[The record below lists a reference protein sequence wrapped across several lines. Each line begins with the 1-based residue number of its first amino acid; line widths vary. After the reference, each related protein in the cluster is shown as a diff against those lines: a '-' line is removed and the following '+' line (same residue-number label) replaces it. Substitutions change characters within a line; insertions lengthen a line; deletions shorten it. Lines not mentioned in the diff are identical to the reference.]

1 MSATEGTVN
10 TLMSEYLRS
19 HGIEITTEVSFQTQ
33 QGRRQVDFRLQN
45 GGDFYGEGE
54 WQSSYIT
61 GYNQA
66 IEYGEITGAA
76 GYFLIGYPDELENEI
91 EQERLSDTDPETLLS
106 GYDYRAMFKP
116 RNEPPS
122 IFEGSVE
129 QLPQFTKKAKQEEE
143 KIEDTDAY
151 INLMRD
157 IVSGLTNYIPDAE
170 EYPSLFEHIIAAM
183 PENEEETSAAT
194 DAAAYL
200 LLNQVV
206 FYRILE
212 KQGFDRIQP
221 SKIDRPED
229 LHEKYFTNVLEKNYE
244 AIFDL
249 DVYSLIPQRAVPYLQ
264 DMIKIVNELQPEQF
278 TRDLLGSAFHELI
291 PLEVRK
297 PVAAYYTNPN
307 AARIL
312 GNITVEQ
319 NDDSVADFA
328 CGSGTLLMSAYEK
341 KKRKIRGSMTEE
353 VHRTFV
359 QDELTGVDIM
369 PFAAHLAAVQLGLRN
384 SGFYTDKPRIAIQDS
399 TTLKPNT
406 TIDALQQT
414 LPSGQSK
421 ITEGWTE
428 EDIENRSVETGAT
441 SASGEGSE
449 FHLDPVDVVLMNP
462 PFTRKQ
468 HITSDYRDTVDSRFS
483 EYSDYIDSEMGFY
496 CYFFLL
502 ADRFLESGGRIGMV
516 VPSVILQQSTT
527 EGIRKLLQEKYS
539 IEHIVLSEYRS
550 AFSED
555 TSKREILLIAEK
567 HGGDSP
573 VSVSSLDILPS
584 QDEVEEIT
592 GAIRG
597 EPNKLG
603 DNIERAKIPQSEFDK
618 SLNWMSLVREEVG
631 FYYEYP
637 DESPLEPLNTQI
649 NGIIGGMRLH
659 DSSDYMNNKDALLSK
674 DRDAQV
680 PIDWE
685 VQCES
690 DTVIT
695 AQSQYTAA
703 TVDVPKNRTEWALR
717 SVSGIRTM
725 RLTHPYDW
733 VVNSRFDDDGSFWAT
748 DADDVLD
755 RRRDHVDSR
764 LSDIILAGYGNVD
777 LTADG
782 TSHLA
787 IAPETPTAPT
797 WTLWSVQTES
807 SEDAKLLTLFYNSTF
822 CLAKL
827 LTERNE
833 ERGSV
838 MKWRQGDLK
847 DLPVVD
853 LSQLDDENKEKL
865 IDVYD
870 KVASQ
875 DFPAL
880 VDQLNNNFEP
890 RKKIDQT
897 WARILDWETFEA
909 EEEIEKLHDQVA
921 GFLIELGE
929 MMEND

>member
-10 TLMSEYLRS
+10 SLMAEYLRS
-19 HGIEITTEVSFQTQ
+19 HGIEITAEISYQTSD
-33 QGRRQVDFRLQN
+33 GRRQVDFRLQN

-54 WQSSYIT
+54 WQSSYVT

-66 IEYGEITGAA
+66 IEYGDISGAA

-91 EQERLSDTDPETLLS
+91 EQTRLTDTDAETLLS
-106 GYDYRAMFKP
+106 GYEYRAMFKSHNQQP
-116 RNEPPS
+116 AL
-122 IFEGSVE
+122 FEDDIEG
-129 QLPQFTKKAKQEEE
+129 LPQFIREAKEEE
-143 KIEDTDAY
+143 TIEDTDAY

-212 KQGFDRIQP
+212 EQGYDSIEP
-221 SKIDRPED
+221 SEIENPED
-229 LHEKYFTNVLEKNYE
+229 LYEKYFTDVLEQNYE

-249 DVYSLIPQRAVPYLQ
+249 NAHSLVPQDAVPYLR
-264 DMIKIVNELQPEQF
+264 DMVEIVNELQPEQF

-291 PLEVRK
+291 PLEIRK

-312 GNITVEQ
+312 GNITI
-319 NDDSVADFA
+319 NNDDDSVADFA

-341 KKRKIRGSMTEE
+341 KRELLRGDMTED

-384 SGFYTDKPRIAIQDS
+384 PSYYTDKPRIAIQDS
-399 TTLKPNT
+399 TTLEPDS
-406 TIDALQQT
+406 IISALQQT

-421 ITEGWTE
+421 ITEGWSE
-428 EDIENRSVETGAT
+428 EDIEERSVERGAT

-449 FHLDPVDVVLMNP
+449 FELKTVDVALMNP

-468 HITSDYRDTVDSRFS
+468 HITSDYRDTVNSRFS
-483 EYSDYIDSEMGFY
+483 DYSDYIDSEMGFY

-527 EGIRKLLQEKYS
+527 QGIRKILQERYS
-539 IEHIVLSEYRS
+539 LDHIVLSEYRS

-567 HGGDSP
+567 DGDGSS
-573 VSVSSLDILPS
+573 VTVSSLDVLP
-584 QDEVEEIT
+584 QQENLEQITNALKGEDTDLDDDVEQAE
-592 GAIRG
+592 
-597 EPNKLG
+597 
-603 DNIERAKIPQSEFDK
+603 IPQSEFDE

-637 DESPLEPLNTQI
+637 DESPLKPFGEQI
-649 NGIIGGMRLH
+649 SGIIGGVRLH
-659 DSSDYMNNKDALLSK
+659 DDSEYVNNEDTLLSK
-674 DRDAQV
+674 ERDAQV

-685 VQCES
+685 IQNET
-690 DTVIT
+690 DTTIT
-695 AQSQYTAA
+695 AQSQYSAA
-703 TVDVPKNRTEWALR
+703 TVDIPKSATEWALR

-725 RLTHPYDW
+725 ELTEPYDW
-733 VVNSRFDDDGSFWAT
+733 VVNDRFSSDDMFWST
-748 DADDVLD
+748 NADDVLNK
-755 RRRDHVDSR
+755 RVSHVDSR
-764 LSDIILAGYGNVD
+764 LSSIILAGYGNID

-787 IAPETPTAPT
+787 IATETSTAPT
-797 WTLWSVQTES
+797 WTLWAVQTNS
-807 SEDAKLLTLFYNSTF
+807 FEDAKLLTLFYNSTF

-847 DLPVVD
+847 ELPVVD
-853 LSQLDDENKEKL
+853 LEQLDDEEKEEL
-865 IDVYD
+865 LQLYD
-870 KVASQ
+870 EVSTSE
-875 DFPAL
+875 FPPI
-880 VDQLNNNFEP
+880 VEQLTDEFEP
-890 RKKIDQT
+890 RKRIDET
-897 WARILDWETFEA
+897 WARILEWDTYDDEDEL
-909 EEEIEKLHDQVA
+909 EKLHEQVA
-921 GFLIELGE
+921 DFLMELGE
-929 MMEND
+929 MMDND

>member
-10 TLMSEYLRS
+10 TQISEYLRS
-19 HGIEITTEVSFQTQ
+19 HGIEITAEVSFQTQ
-33 QGRRQVDFRLQN
+33 NGRRQVDFRLQN

-91 EQERLSDTDPETLLS
+91 EQERLVDTDPETLLS
-106 GYDYRAMFKP
+106 GHDYRAMFKP

-122 IFEGSVE
+122 LFEGPLDE
-129 QLPQFTKKAKQEEE
+129 LPQFIREAKEEEE

-183 PENEEETSAAT
+183 PEDEEETSAAT

-212 KQGFDRIQP
+212 NQGFDRMQP
-221 SKIDRPED
+221 SEIEQPED
-229 LHEKYFTNVLEKNYE
+229 LHEKYFTDVLEKNYE

-249 DVYSLIPQRAVPYLQ
+249 DAHSLVPQDAVPYLQ
-264 DMIKIVNELQPEQF
+264 DMIGIVNELQPEQF

-312 GNITVEQ
+312 GNITVEHD
-319 NDDSVADFA
+319 DDSVADFA
-328 CGSGTLLMSAYEK
+328 CGSGTLLMAAYEK
-341 KKRKIRGSMTEE
+341 KQELLRGDITED
-353 VHRTFV
+353 VHRDFV

-384 SGFYTDKPRIAIQDS
+384 PSFYTDKPRIAIQDS
-399 TTLKPNT
+399 TTLEPDT

-428 EDIENRSVETGAT
+428 DDIEERSVERGAT

-449 FHLDPVDVVLMNP
+449 FDLETVDVVLMNP

-468 HITSDYRDTVDSRFS
+468 HITSDYRDTVNSRFS
-483 EYSDYIDSEMGFY
+483 EYRDYIDSEMGFY

-527 EGIRKLLQEKYS
+527 EGIRKLLQENYS

-567 HGGDSP
+567 DGDDNP
-573 VSVSSLDILPS
+573 VSISSLDVLPS
-584 QDEVEEIT
+584 QDRLEDIT
-592 GAIRG
+592 NAIQN
-597 EPNKLG
+597 ESHELG
-603 DNIERAKIPQSEFDK
+603 DKIEQTEIPQSKFDS

-637 DESPLEPLNTQI
+637 DETPLKPLGEQI
-649 NGIIGGMRLH
+649 NGIIGGIRLH
-659 DSSDYMNNKDALLSK
+659 DDSEYMNNKDSLLSK
-674 DRDAQV
+674 GRDAQV
-680 PIDWE
+680 PIDWD
-685 VQCES
+685 VQNET
-690 DTVIT
+690 DTTIT
-695 AQSQYTAA
+695 AQSQHTTA
-703 TVDVPKNRTEWALR
+703 TVDVPKSETEWALR
-717 SVSGIRTM
+717 SVSGVRTM
-725 RLTHPYDW
+725 ELTEPYDW
-733 VVNSRFDDDGSFWAT
+733 VVNGRFDGDDTFWFT
-748 DADDVLD
+748 DADDALS
-755 RRRDHVDSR
+755 RREDHVDSR
-764 LSDIILAGYGNVD
+764 LSDVILAGYGNID

-787 IAPETPTAPT
+787 IATETSTAPT
-797 WTLWSVQTES
+797 WTLWAVQTDS
-807 SEDAKLLTLFYNSTF
+807 AEDAKLLTLFYNSTF

-853 LSQLDDENKEKL
+853 LDQLDEDEKEEL
-865 IDVYD
+865 LELYD
-870 KVASQ
+870 EISTQ
-875 DFPAL
+875 EFPSI
-880 VDQLNNNFEP
+880 VEQLNNDFEP
-890 RKKIDQT
+890 RKKIDII
-897 WARILDWETFEA
+897 WAQILGWETFEN
-909 EEEIEKLHDQVA
+909 EEEIKKLHDQVA
-921 GFLIELGE
+921 GFLMELGE

>member
-10 TLMSEYLRS
+10 TLMAEYLRS
-19 HGIEITTEVSFQTQ
+19 RGIEITAEISFQTEN
-33 QGRRQVDFRLQN
+33 GRRQVDFRLQD

-54 WQSSYIT
+54 WQSSYVT

-76 GYFLIGYPDELENEI
+76 GYFLIGYSDELESEI
-91 EQERLSDTDPETLLS
+91 EQERLTDTDPETLLS

-116 RNEPPS
+116 RSEPPS
-122 IFEGSVE
+122 LFEDSLE
-129 QLPQFTKKAKQEEE
+129 ELPQFIREAKQEET
-143 KIEDTDAY
+143 IQDTDAY

-183 PENEEETSAAT
+183 PESEEETSAAT

-212 KQGFDRIQP
+212 NQGFDQMQP
-221 SKIDRPED
+221 SEIQNPED
-229 LHEKYFTNVLEKNYE
+229 LYEKYFSDVLERNYE

-249 DVYSLIPQRAVPYLQ
+249 DAHSLVPQDAVPYLQ
-264 DMIKIVNELQPEQF
+264 DMVEIVNELQPEQF

-297 PVAAYYTNPN
+297 PVAAYYTNPD

-312 GNITVEQ
+312 GNITVKE
-319 NDDSVADFA
+319 DDNSVADFA
-328 CGSGTLLMSAYEK
+328 CGSGTLLMAAYEK
-341 KKRKIRGSMTEE
+341 KQELIRGEMTED
-353 VHRTFV
+353 VHHTFV

-384 SGFYTDKPRIAIQDS
+384 PSYYTDKPRIAIQDS
-399 TTLKPNT
+399 TTLEPDT

-421 ITEGWTE
+421 ITDGWAE
-428 EDIENRSVETGAT
+428 EDIEERSIERGAT

-449 FHLDPVDVVLMNP
+449 FDLETVDVVLMNP

-468 HITSDYRDTVDSRFS
+468 HITSDYRDTVNSRFLD
-483 EYSDYIDSEMGFY
+483 YSNYIDSEMGFY

-527 EGIRKLLQEKYS
+527 KGIRELLQERYS
-539 IEHIVLSEYRS
+539 IEHIVLTEYRS

-567 HGGDSP
+567 DGDDSP
-573 VSVSSLDILPS
+573 VTVSSLDVLPS
-584 QDEVEEIT
+584 QDSLEDIT
-592 GAIRG
+592 NAIRG
-597 EPNKLG
+597 EPHNLG
-603 DNIERAKIPQSEFDK
+603 DDIEQAEIPQLEFHD

-637 DESPLEPLNTQI
+637 DETPLKPFGDQI
-649 NGIIGGMRLH
+649 SGIIGGMRLH
-659 DSSDYMNNKDALLSK
+659 EDSDYMNNEDSLLSK
-674 DRDAQV
+674 QRDAQV

-685 VQCES
+685 IQSET
-690 DTVIT
+690 DTTIT
-695 AQSQYTAA
+695 AQSQYSAA
-703 TVDVPKNRTEWALR
+703 TVDIPKSATEWALR

-725 RLTHPYDW
+725 QLTEPYDW
-733 VVNSRFDDDGSFWAT
+733 VVSDRFSGDDLFWST
-748 DADDVLD
+748 DANDALD
-755 RRRDHVDSR
+755 RREYHVDSR
-764 LSDIILAGYGNVD
+764 LSDMILAGYGNID

-787 IAPETPTAPT
+787 IATETRTAPT
-797 WTLWSVQTES
+797 WTLWSVQTDS
-807 SEDAKLLTLFYNSTF
+807 PEDAKILTLFYNSTF

-853 LSQLDDENKEKL
+853 LDELDEDEREELVNLYDEVAVQEFPSIVEQLDGDFESRER
-865 IDVYD
+865 ID
-870 KVASQ
+870 K
-875 DFPAL
+875 
-880 VDQLNNNFEP
+880 
-890 RKKIDQT
+890 T
-897 WARILDWETFEA
+897 WARILGWETFEDGD
-909 EEEIEKLHDQVA
+909 EIERLHNQLA
-921 GFLIELGE
+921 GFLMELSE

>member
-1 MSATEGTVN
+1 MPATEGTVN
-10 TLMSEYLRS
+10 SLMEEYFRS
-19 HGIEITTEVSFQTQ
+19 HDIEITAEISFRTTE
-33 QGRRQVDFRLQN
+33 GRRQVDFRLQN

-54 WQSSYIT
+54 WKSSYIT

-66 IEYGEITGAA
+66 IEYGDISGAA
-76 GYFLIGYPDELENEI
+76 GYFLIGYPDELKDEI
-91 EQERLSDTDPETLLS
+91 EQTRLADTDPETLLS
-106 GYDYRAMFKP
+106 GHEYRAMFKT
-116 RNEPPS
+116 RNQQPAL
-122 IFEGSVE
+122 FEDDLE
-129 QLPQFTKKAKQEEE
+129 KLPQFIREAKEEE
-143 KIEDTDAY
+143 TIEDTDAY

-183 PENEEETSAAT
+183 PENEKETTAAT

-212 KQGFDRIQP
+212 NQGFDPMEPSEIQ
-221 SKIDRPED
+221 SPED
-229 LHEKYFTNVLEKNYE
+229 PYEKYFTDVLEQNYE

-249 DVYSLIPQRAVPYLQ
+249 DAHSLVPQDAVPYLQ
-264 DMIKIVNELQPEQF
+264 DMVEIVNELQPEQF

-312 GNITVEQ
+312 GNITVQ
-319 NDDSVADFA
+319 NDDDSVADLA
-328 CGSGTLLMSAYEK
+328 CGSGTLLMAAYEK
-341 KKRKIRGSMTEE
+341 KERMIRGDMTED

-359 QDELTGVDIM
+359 QEELTGVDIM

-384 SGFYTDKPRIAIQDS
+384 PSYYTDKPRIAIQDS
-399 TTLKPNT
+399 TTLEPDT

-421 ITEGWTE
+421 ITDGWSE
-428 EDIENRSVETGAT
+428 ENIEERSVERGAT

-449 FHLDPVDVVLMNP
+449 FGLETVDVVIMNP

-468 HITSDYRDTVDSRFS
+468 HIASEYRDTVNARFS

-527 EGIRKLLQEKYS
+527 EGIRELLQEKYS

-567 HGGDSP
+567 DGDNDS
-573 VSVSSLDILPS
+573 VTVSSLDVLPQQKNL
-584 QDEVEEIT
+584 QDVT
-592 GAIRG
+592 NALLGAD
-597 EPNKLG
+597 NDLG
-603 DNIERAKIPQSEFDK
+603 DNIEQAEIPQSEFND

-637 DESPLEPLNTQI
+637 DESPLKPLGDQI
-649 NGIIGGMRLH
+649 SGIIGGIRLH
-659 DSSDYMNNKDALLSK
+659 EDSDYVNSGDTLLSK
-674 DRDAQV
+674 ERDAQV
-680 PIDWE
+680 PMDWR
-685 VQCES
+685 VQNET
-690 DTVIT
+690 DTTVT
-695 AQSQYTAA
+695 AQSRYSAA
-703 TVDVPKNRTEWALR
+703 TVDIPKSATEWALR

-725 RLTHPYDW
+725 ELTEPYDW
-733 VVNSRFDDDGSFWAT
+733 VVNNRFSGDDMFWST
-748 DADDVLD
+748 DADDALD
-755 RRRDHVDSR
+755 RREDHVDSR
-764 LSDIILAGYGNVD
+764 LSSIILAGYGNID

-787 IAPETPTAPT
+787 IATETPTAPT
-797 WTLWSVQTES
+797 WTLWAVQTDS
-807 SEDAKLLTLFYNSTF
+807 FEDAKLLTLFYNSTF

-838 MKWRQGDLK
+838 MKWRQRDLK
-847 DLPVVD
+847 DIPVVD
-853 LSQLDDENKEKL
+853 LEQLDDDKREEL
-865 IDVYD
+865 LQLYD
-870 KVASQ
+870 EVATTE
-875 DFPAL
+875 FPSM
-880 VDQLNNNFEP
+880 VEQLNGDFEP
-890 RKKIDQT
+890 RKRIDKT
-897 WARILDWETFEA
+897 WARILGWDTYDDEDEL
-909 EEEIEKLHDQVA
+909 EKLHDQVA

-929 MMEND
+929 MMDND